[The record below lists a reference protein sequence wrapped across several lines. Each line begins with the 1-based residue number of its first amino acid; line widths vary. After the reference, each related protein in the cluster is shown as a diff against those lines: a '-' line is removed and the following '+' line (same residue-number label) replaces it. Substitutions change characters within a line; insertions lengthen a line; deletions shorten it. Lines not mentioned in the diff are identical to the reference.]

1 MFGLLLTAC
10 AGTAAARGCE
20 ESRLKTSTAWLEALH
35 EGCVC
40 FGELPHHAALHP
52 EAYAANVEVIEKLP
66 PSAVV
71 HVTPASLPAF
81 VEGVAR
87 MPPDARHTVLCASCD
102 SNAAVKKK

>member
-1 MFGLLLTAC
+1 MSFVFGYVFLLLAAC

-35 EGCVC
+35 TSCVC

-52 EAYAANVEVIEKLP
+52 EAYAANVATTDKLP

-71 HVTPASLPAF
+71 HTWSLAQ
-81 VEGVAR
+81 
-87 MPPDARHTVLCASCD
+87 PPPVC
-102 SNAAVKKK
+102 